1 MPELPE
7 VETVR
12 RGLEER
18 VVGKRLVAVEVTG
31 RRSVRRQP
39 PAELVQRL
47 TGRRVDAV
55 RRKGKFLALELDD
68 GAVLV
73 IHLRMTGRLLWV
85 AGAAC
90 AAGAAGAAGTGAA
103 PTRAEALGE
112 DALAPEA
119 TAKHTHV
126 VARLGDGSELH
137 FVDPRT
143 FGEWFVTDD
152 VGPDGMPVDFGRF
165 GPDPLVD
172 GLPTRVLRDRLAGHK
187 VPLKAAL
194 TDQRVVSGIGSIYAD
209 EICFAAGVRPDRP
222 TDTLAA
228 AEVTRLA
235 RSARKL
241 LATAVELRGSSLRDE
256 RYRDLMGDLGSYQ
269 SRHNVYDRLGK
280 ACRRCGTEISRVRF
294 GARVAYCCEGCQH

>member
-1 MPELPE
+1 VPELPE

-18 VVGKRLVAVEVTG
+18 IVGQRLVEVIVTG
-31 RRSVRRQP
+31 RRTVRRQP
-39 PAELVQRL
+39 PAELVARL
-47 TGRRVDAV
+47 EGRRVDAV
-55 RRKGKFLALELDD
+55 RRKGKWLALLLDD
-68 GAVLV
+68 DSVLV
-73 IHLRMTGRLLWV
+73 IHLRMSGQLHWV
-85 AGAAC
+85 APPANTAPAGKAPSGAASIV
-90 AAGAAGAAGTGAA
+90 AG
-103 PTRAEALGE
+103 PDSS
-112 DALAPEA
+112 DAWDRSAVV
-119 TAKHTHV
+119 KHTHV
-126 VARLGDGSELH
+126 VARLGDGSELR

-152 VGPDGMPVDFGRF
+152 VGPDGLPLDFGRF

-172 GLPTRVLRDRLAGHK
+172 GLSAKTLRGRLAGRS

-209 EICFAAGVRPDRP
+209 EICFAARVRPDRR
-222 TDTLAA
+222 TETLDD
-228 AEVTRLA
+228 EEIGRLA
-235 RSARKL
+235 RAARRL
-241 LATAVELRGSSLRDE
+241 LAKAVELRGSSLRDE

-280 ACRRCGTEISRVRF
+280 PCRRCGTPISRVRF